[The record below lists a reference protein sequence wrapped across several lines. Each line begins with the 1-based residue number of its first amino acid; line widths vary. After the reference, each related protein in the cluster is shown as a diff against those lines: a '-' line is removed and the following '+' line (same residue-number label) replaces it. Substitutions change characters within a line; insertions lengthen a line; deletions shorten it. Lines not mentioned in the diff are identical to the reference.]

1 MKKLIALLMAVAMVV
16 AATACAAP
24 APAPAATPAPAAS
37 EAPAATEAPAASE
50 APAAEGLSLATIKVG
65 FIHVSDPSDGGYTY
79 NHDKGTQK
87 MIANL
92 GLKPE
97 QVISKYN
104 IPEDD
109 TCATAIK
116 ELIEAGCSIIFAT
129 SFGHED
135 YMLAAAKENPEI
147 QFCHA
152 TGFQAAGSGLKNFHN
167 YFGSIYEAR
176 YLTGIAAGLKTK
188 TNKLG
193 YVTAMPFAECIS
205 GFTAF
210 YLGAK
215 SVNPNVTM
223 EVKYTNAWND
233 PTKEAQVAQ
242 ALIDDG
248 CDVLGQHADSTAT
261 QTTAEANGVWAVG
274 YNSDMISAAPKASL
288 TSAIWDWSVYLTMAV
303 QSVAEG
309 KEIPT
314 DFSGGLKEGV
324 VNISALNDAIIAPGT
339 KEAIEAA
346 RAKLI
351 SGELKVFVGPLKGE
365 GVDFG
370 GNKVTVDLKAG
381 EEYVEKQS
389 APSWNFIVDGIT
401 VVE

>member
-1 MKKLIALLMAVAMVV
+1 MKKLIALLMAVTMLFGIA
-16 AATACAAP
+16 ACAAP
-24 APAPAATPAPAAS
+24 AEAPAVTEAPA
-37 EAPAATEAPAASE
+37 AATEAPAAATE
-50 APAAEGLSLATIKVG
+50 APAAPEAPAALTLENIKVG
-65 FIHVSDPSDGGYTY
+65 FVHVSDPSDGGYTY

-97 QVISKYN
+97 QVLSKYN
-104 IPEDD
+104 IPEDSA
-109 TCATAIK
+109 CEAAIN
-116 ELIEAGCSIIFAT
+116 ELIDAGCNIIFAT
-129 SFGHED
+129 SFGHEA
-135 YMLAAAKENPEI
+135 YMLAAAKEHPEI

-152 TGFQAAGSGLKNFHN
+152 TGYQAASSGLSNMHN
-167 YFGSIYEAR
+167 YFGAIYEAR
-176 YLTGIAAGLKTK
+176 YLSGIAAGLKTQS
-188 TNKLG
+188 NKLG

-223 EVKYTNAWND
+223 EVMYTNSWND

-242 ALIDDG
+242 ALIDMG

-261 QTTAEANGVWAVG
+261 QTTAESNGVWAVG
-274 YNSDMISAAPKASL
+274 YNSDMIAAAPKASL
-288 TSAIWDWSVYLTMAV
+288 TSAVWDWSVYLTKAIQAV
-303 QSVAEG
+303 VDGAA
-309 KEIPT
+309 IPT

-324 VNISALNDAIIAPGT
+324 VDISALNDAVIAPGT

-351 SGELKVFVGPLKGE
+351 SGELKVFVGPLTGE
-365 GVDFG
+365 GVDFS
-370 GNKVTVDLKAG
+370 GNKVTVDLAEG
-381 EEYVEKQS
+381 QEFVEPQS
-389 APSWNFIVDGIT
+389 APSWNYIIPGVHVNG
-401 VVE
+401 

>member
-50 APAAEGLSLATIKVG
+50 APAAEGLSLKTIKVG

-104 IPEDD
+104 VKEDD
-109 TCATAIK
+109 SCATAIK
-116 ELIEAGCSIIFAT
+116 ELIEAGCNIIFAT

-135 YMLAAAKENPEI
+135 YMLAAAKENPNI

-215 SVNPNVTM
+215 SVNPKVTM

-274 YNSDMISAAPKASL
+274 YNSDMIAAAPKASL

-324 VNISALNDAIIAPGT
+324 VNISALNDAIVAPGT
-339 KEAIEAA
+339 KEKIEEA

-370 GNKVTVDLKAG
+370 GNKVTVDLKPG

-389 APSWNFIVDGIT
+389 APSWNFIIDGIT
-401 VVE
+401 VVQ